1 MFIFFNLLRF
11 TSSNL
16 NLIQGK
22 DLLQIKQQKFKNWH
36 LFLLILKF
44 SLFWKKIKGEF
55 TCIIS

>member
-16 NLIQGK
+16 NQIQGK
-22 DLLQIKQQKFKNWH
+22 NLLQIKQQKFKNWH

-44 SLFWKKIKGEF
+44 S
-55 TCIIS
+55 

>member
-22 DLLQIKQQKFKNWH
+22 DLLQIKQQKFKNRH
-36 LFLLILKF
+36 LFL
-44 SLFWKKIKGEF
+44 
-55 TCIIS
+55 